1 MSAKLFAAIVI
12 GSAETEL
19 RVYDFTSQRRM
30 RQIDCISTRLNLGE
44 DAYSRG
50 VLDPGKVARLCEVL
64 KEFKTVMEGYQVD
77 SWRVCATSALREI
90 RSSSITREY
99 IEKQTGLKIRIISNS
114 EQRFLDYKS
123 IACESESFSE
133 IIKSGTAIV
142 DIGGNSMQ
150 ISFFDNDKLVTTQ
163 NIRMGK
169 INTRDNYQHAAKN
182 RKHFESIVREL
193 LEHELN
199 GFAKLYQREK
209 ERQIRNLIVVDQ
221 DLQEIIRSRFA
232 RSVKAI
238 SENEKSSDVFSIS
251 AEKFKELYA
260 RLMEMKTDT
269 IASTFELTAD
279 SASMVIQSMIYCLVL
294 AERTGAQNLWLM
306 DVSICDGLSYD
317 YGVANKLLTQ
327 AHDFEEDIVAS
338 ARTIAKRYKCNQ
350 AHIRHME
357 QLCAGIFA
365 RTKKIH
371 HMGKREKLLLQI
383 SAILHNCGK
392 YISLTNVSDC
402 AYNIIMA
409 TEIIGLSHQERKMIA
424 NVVKY
429 NTVAFTYDRNHQDF
443 SDLSREQYLTVAKLT
458 AILRIANALD
468 RSHRQ
473 KCRDAVITLH
483 DKELVITVQTQED
496 LTLEKLT
503 LAEREEFFEEIFN
516 LHPVLKQK
524 KR

>member
-19 RVYDFTSQRRM
+19 RVYDFTSQHKM
-30 RQIDCISTRLNLGE
+30 RQIDCVSSRLALGE

-50 VLDPGKVARLCEVL
+50 VLDPAKVAKLCEIL
-64 KEFKTVMEGYQVD
+64 KEFKTIMEGYQVD

-169 INTRDNYQHAAKN
+169 ISTRDHYLKAARNK
-182 RKHFESIVREL
+182 KHFEGIVREL

-209 ERQIRNLIVVDQ
+209 ERQIKNLIVVDQ
-221 DLQEIIRSRFA
+221 DLQEILRSRFA
-232 RSVKAI
+232 QSLKAI
-238 SENEKSSDVFSIS
+238 SENEKSQDVFSIS
-251 AEKFKELYA
+251 ADQFKELYA
-260 RLMEMKTDT
+260 RLMEMKTDMV
-269 IASTFELTAD
+269 AQTFDLTAD

-294 AERTGAQNLWLM
+294 VERTGAQNLWLM
-306 DVSICDGLSYD
+306 DVSVCDGLCYD
-317 YGVANKLLTQ
+317 YGVANKLIVQT
-327 AHDFEEDIVAS
+327 HDFEEDIVAS

-357 QLCAGIFA
+357 QLCSDIFT

-409 TEIIGLSHQERKMIA
+409 TEIIGLSHAERKIVA

-429 NTVAFTYDRNHQDF
+429 NNATFTYDRNHPDF
-443 SDLSREQYLTVAKLT
+443 NDLSREQYLIVAKLT
-458 AILRIANALD
+458 AILRISNALD

-473 KCRDAVITLH
+473 KCKDAVITLH
-483 DKELVITVQTQED
+483 ENELVISVQTQED
-496 LTLEKLT
+496 LTLEKIT
-503 LAEREEFFEEIFN
+503 LADREEFFEEIFN